1 MNPIILRAESLSPVA
16 YLPLSPSSTPHR
28 RDGDRLLCPPE
39 LSEREPIRHLLIG
52 SPTAVGL
59 TIHRLHVLQY
69 VDAGLWNPAI
79 ALSSDPLVLSLNP
92 GEIMRMLVQSMRI
105 AE

>member
-1 MNPIILRAESLSPVA
+1 MNPIIWRAESLRPVA
-16 YLPLSPSSTPHR
+16 YLSLSPSSTPHR
-28 RDGDRLLCPPE
+28 YDGDRCFCQPEPP
-39 LSEREPIRHLLIG
+39 EREPIRHLLIG

-69 VDAGLWNPAI
+69 VDAGLWSPAI
-79 ALSSDPLVLSLNP
+79 ALTSNPLVLSLNP
-92 GEIMRMLVQSMRI
+92 GEIMRVLVQSMRI